1 MTGSLQIKNNKY
13 YLVLNL
19 YRNGKRKVKWI
30 NTDLP
35 VKGNKT
41 KAQKLLRETLKQYE
55 EEEARLAELEGS
67 PALMPFTEAIRK
79 WYAYKTADIECP
91 IDPITQQGYEIM
103 MRVQIMPY
111 FTEKGYRLCD
121 INKQNLQAF
130 INEKATKGKLDGSGG
145 LSGVT
150 LRKIKSIIN
159 MTLTYYEAEGIID
172 KNPCKF
178 LRLPPKVRHDANFF
192 TMSQV
197 EELLGKL
204 RENNEPL
211 YPMIRV
217 TALYGLR
224 RSEAL
229 GLCWDCVNF
238 ENETFTI
245 RRTVTKVSKVV
256 AKDKTKNLTSRRS
269 FPMTA
274 EIKELFQSLKA
285 QQKKDKKFYGNTY
298 FDNDYVFRWEDG
310 KPFAP
315 DYITRKFR
323 KLLKE
328 YGMPLIRFHELR
340 HSAASNLLSM
350 GFTLKDVQEWLGH
363 SDIKTTA
370 NIYGHLDAK
379 RKITM
384 ANALSTGTAE
394 MNTGVSSTMG
404 QAS

>member
-41 KAQKLLRETLKQYE
+41 KAQKLLRETLRQYE

-67 PALMPFTEAIRK
+67 PALMPFTDAIKK

-103 MRVQIMPY
+103 MRVQIFPY

-130 INEKATKGKLDGSGG
+130 INEKATRGKLDGSGG

-178 LRLPPKVRHDANFF
+178 LRLPPKVRHEAHFF

-197 EELLGKL
+197 EELLTKL
-204 RENNEPL
+204 RESNEPL

-217 TALYGLR
+217 TSLYGLR

-256 AKDKTKNLTSRRS
+256 AKDKTKNITSRRS

-310 KPFAP
+310 KSFAP

-323 KLLKE
+323 KLLEE
-328 YGMPLIRFHELR
+328 YGMPHIRFHELR

-384 ANALSTGTAE
+384 ANALSTGMAE
-394 MNTGVSSTMG
+394 MNTGMSNTMG

>member
-55 EEEARLAELEGS
+55 EEEARLAELQDS

-111 FTEKGYRLCD
+111 FAEKGYRLCD

-178 LRLPPKVRHDANFF
+178 LRLPPKVRHEANFF

-204 RENNEPL
+204 RESNEPL

-384 ANALSTGTAE
+384 ANALSTGKAE